1 MHKPP
6 PHRKAEGV
14 SEPSEVRGRWSEY
27 IKAAGLNASRPL
39 FLRNM
44 SRWNEMLR
52 PAFLRSS
59 NRSTSR
65 YRRSDPRFIHLNG
78 PLRKVGNYRSPPDI
92 KASIRFGVQCP
103 QKDNRMKIIIFAIA
117 AFLLF
122 ASAASAQ
129 GSIEGT
135 LTDAKGK
142 GVANVT
148 VTVVGAN
155 GKPVA
160 TAKTDESGAYTFN
173 DVAAGKYKVVATGT
187 TGYKPAFLDDVEVE
201 DEAATTL
208 DITLVAAVQA
218 PVPKPTATPVP
229 PKPVVQTP
237 PQPGVNLRVGQKFSV
252 FAEIKTT
259 SVASIMDQNME
270 NSSVDTRTTIYEV
283 AAVEADSIVLKAT
296 VSVWK
301 VDILAMGLENS
312 FDSTRN
318 DNSGPMA
325 DRFGKVVGKPRTL
338 TISRS
343 GRIIKEDRL
352 IEADDLI
359 VGSVRSA
366 DIDGNELFEPAVTLP
381 DLKPGTIIPS
391 TVIGPARTEGS
402 FLVNSVLRG
411 TAGLTYTGKGQSTTK
426 VGQMGVEID
435 TNVAWTENTALQV
448 DLTTHIVL
456 SRNTTRDQKFTLEA
470 GGMQTPVQGKV
481 TIIRKV
487 TLLN

>member
-1 MHKPP
+1 
-6 PHRKAEGV
+6 
-14 SEPSEVRGRWSEY
+14 
-27 IKAAGLNASRPL
+27 
-39 FLRNM
+39 
-44 SRWNEMLR
+44 
-52 PAFLRSS
+52 
-59 NRSTSR
+59 
-65 YRRSDPRFIHLNG
+65 
-78 PLRKVGNYRSPPDI
+78 
-92 KASIRFGVQCP
+92 
-103 QKDNRMKIIIFAIA
+103 MKIIIFAIA